1 MPCRADFLPAE
12 SIIKRFGALVA
23 NDAVELEVALREI
36 HALLGGNG
44 VGKSTLV
51 KIIYDLMRPD
61 AGRLEC
67 RFYRIF
73 RAVK

>member
-23 NDAVELEVALREI
+23 NDAVKLKGAPGKI
-36 HALLGGNG
+36 HTLLGENG

-51 KIIYDLMRPD
+51 KIIYGLLRPD
-61 AGRLEC
+61 AGRRGYL
-67 RFYRIF
+67 FYRIF
-73 RAVK
+73 RAAK

>member
-12 SIIKRFGALVA
+12 GVTKCFGALVA
-23 NDAVELEVALREI
+23 NDALELEVALREI

-44 VGKSTLV
+44 AGKSTLV

-67 RFYRIF
+67 LFYRIF
-73 RAVK
+73 RAAK